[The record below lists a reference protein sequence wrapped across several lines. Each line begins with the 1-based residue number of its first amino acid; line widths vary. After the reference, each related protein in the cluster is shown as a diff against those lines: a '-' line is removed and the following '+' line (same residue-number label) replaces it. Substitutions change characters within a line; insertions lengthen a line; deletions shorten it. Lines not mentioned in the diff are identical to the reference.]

1 MSCVFQEHE
10 AMSALVIIGT
20 IVDTTDDWKLR
31 INENCL
37 MVVDESG
44 KIVEKCEN
52 SSKNL
57 QDVKER

>member
-1 MSCVFQEHE
+1 
-10 AMSALVIIGT
+10 MSALVIIGT